1 MTVRPTPRRVT
12 PMNRLLIVKPSSLGD
27 ILHAFPLA
35 TALKES
41 FPQAKIDWIANSEFV
56 PLVSRQPAVDRVL
69 AFPRRDFGRVSFF
82 GKMVALAAALRE
94 APYDAVLD
102 AQGLLRSALLARM
115 AKRSGPSA
123 PLLGFQS
130 AREGAPLF
138 YGRLVPIPETPD
150 SPLHAVPRNLLFLE
164 ALGLSA
170 SLSPRE
176 PALCLRYGDE
186 DHARVSELLRD
197 AGLLPGEPFLAI
209 HPGAR
214 RDSKRWPSLYFSEL
228 IRSLSRGGAPRAV
241 LVGDRSES
249 PLLEEIAVR
258 TGLPVPRLP
267 GRIPLDLLPLALSRA
282 TLFIGNDSGPLHM
295 AALAGTPTLSFFG
308 SSDPRR
314 TGPFGEP
321 ARNHVMR
328 EPLPCSPCGDFR
340 KFCAHMT
347 CQVSLTPGEAYR
359 QALRLLAAAKPAGAD
374 PR

>member
-1 MTVRPTPRRVT
+1 MTQRHTPQLK
-12 PMNRLLIVKPSSLGD
+12 RLLIVKPSSLGD

-35 TALKES
+35 TALKEP

-56 PLVSRQPAVDRVL
+56 PLVSRHPAVDRVL
-69 AFPRRDFGRVSFF
+69 AFPRRDFGRGSFF
-82 GKMVALAAALRE
+82 GKMAALVAALRE
-94 APYDAVLD
+94 TPYDAVLD
-102 AQGLLRSALLARM
+102 AQGLLRSALLSRM
-115 AKRSGPSA
+115 AKRSGASA
-123 PLLGFQS
+123 PIVGFQS

-138 YGRLVPIPETPD
+138 YGCRVPIPETPD
-150 SPLHAVPRNLLFLE
+150 SPLHAVPRNLLFLP

-170 SLSPRE
+170 TLFPQKSS
-176 PALCLRYGDE
+176 LCLRYTDE
-186 DHARVSELLRD
+186 DHARVSEILRE
-197 AGLLPGEPFLAI
+197 AGLLPGEPFIAI

-214 RDSKRWPSLYFSEL
+214 RDSKRWPSPYFSEL

-249 PLLEEIAVR
+249 SLLEEIAVR
-258 TGLPVPRLP
+258 TGLRVPLLP

-282 TLFIGNDSGPLHM
+282 ILFIGNDSGPLHM
-295 AALAGTPTLSFFG
+295 AALSGTPTLSFFG

-314 TGPFGEP
+314 TGPFGE
-321 ARNHVMR
+321 ATRNHVMR

-340 KFCAHMT
+340 KFCSHMT

-359 QALRLLAAAKPAGAD
+359 QALLLLDPAKPAGGD

>member
-1 MTVRPTPRRVT
+1 MTVGPTPHLAT

-35 TALKES
+35 TALKEA
-41 FPQAKIDWIANSEFV
+41 FPQARIDWIANSEFV
-56 PLVSRQPAVDRVL
+56 PLVSRHPAVDRVL
-69 AFPRRDFGRVSFF
+69 AFPRRDFGRGTFF
-82 GKMVALAAALRE
+82 GKMAALLSALRE
-94 APYDAVLD
+94 LPYDAVID

-115 AKRSGPSA
+115 ARRSAGSA

-138 YGRLVPIPETPD
+138 YARRVPIPETPD
-150 SPLHAVPRNLLFLE
+150 APLHAVPRNLLFLE
-164 ALGLSA
+164 ALGLPAGLPS
-170 SLSPRE
+170 RE
-176 PALCLRYGDE
+176 PFLCLRYGDAE
-186 DHARVSELLRD
+186 QSRVSDLLRE
-197 AGLLPGEPFLAI
+197 AGLLPGEPFIAI

-214 RDSKRWPSLYFSEL
+214 RDSKRWPSAYFSEL

-241 LVGDRSES
+241 LVGDRSEAA
-249 PLLEEIAVR
+249 LLEEIAVR
-258 TGLPVPRLP
+258 TGLPVPQLP
-267 GRIPLDLLPLALSRA
+267 GRVPLDLLPLALSRA
-282 TLFIGNDSGPLHM
+282 ILFIGNDSGPLHM
-295 AALAGTPTLSFFG
+295 AALAGIPTLSFFG

-321 ARNHVMR
+321 QRNHVMR

-359 QALRLLAAAKPAGAD
+359 QALRLLADTKPVGAD